1 MNRSTFSKSVVPGL
15 FEFSVDS
22 FKERPELWR
31 SLCNVK
37 SSRRAYEESAYYAG
51 FGYVP
56 QKPEGEP
63 IVYDELTQGPTKRW
77 THLTYGLGARITE
90 ELIDD
95 SLYPEIGQ
103 METVSRELGRSARET
118 LEVLVADIWN
128 NGTAT
133 TNHSCGDALAVF
145 SNAHLGL
152 KSANWSNLLTPAADL
167 SAASLEA
174 AIDNLETTK
183 DGSGKNQ
190 LIKASKLIVPT
201 KLAWKAKE
209 LLNSGYDPET
219 PNNAINAIKERNL
232 SLVVSP
238 YLTDTDAWGL
248 IADQNPLIAFLR
260 RKVTFAK
267 DSDFDTGDYKQK
279 TTMRFSI
286 EVNNPLGLY
295 WTVGA

>member
-1 MNRSTFSKSVVPGL
+1 MNRSTFAKSVVPGL
-15 FEFSVDS
+15 FAFAVDS

-31 SLCNVK
+31 ELCTVK
-37 SSRRAYEESAYYAG
+37 PSRRAYEESAYYAG

-56 QKPEGEP
+56 VKPEGEP
-63 IVYDELTQGPTKRW
+63 IVYDELTQGATKRW
-77 THLTYGLGARITE
+77 SHITYGLGCRITE

-95 SLYPEIGQ
+95 SLYPDVGQ
-103 METVSRELGRSARET
+103 MESIARELGRSARET

-133 TNHSCGDALAVF
+133 TNHTAGDALAVF
-145 SNAHLGL
+145 SNSHVGL
-152 KSANWSNLLTPAADL
+152 RSSTWSNLLTPSADL

-174 AIDNLETTK
+174 AIDALETTK

-190 LIKASKLIVPT
+190 MIKAVTLLVPT
-201 KLAWKAKE
+201 RLAWKAKE
-209 LLNSGYDPET
+209 LLNSGYDPES
-219 PNNAINAIKERNL
+219 PNNAINALKERNL
-232 SLVVSP
+232 KLIVSP
-238 YLTDTDAWGL
+238 YYTDTDAWGL

-267 DSDFDTGDYKQK
+267 DGDFNTGDYLQK
-279 TTMRFSI
+279 VTFRFSV

-295 WTVGA
+295 WSAGA